1 MNLLLSQEPI
11 FIPQLLTFLF
21 RVIDN
26 FKVNRKQ
33 DGDHYR
39 YLFSDDLLLCKP
51 SV

>member
-33 DGDHYR
+33 DGDHY
-39 YLFSDDLLLCKP
+39 LFSDDLLLFKP